1 MLRLLLLLA
10 AMLSAQ
16 VRAELVIEITDG
28 VEDPIPVA
36 FVPFRWQGSGAL
48 PLELADLIENNMER
62 TGLFVGTPRENMLS
76 RPSQG
81 DQVVFRDWR
90 LIESEYLVIGRVIPQ
105 GEQLVVEYELYDVFG
120 QASLLSER
128 IPGSAAQLRDIGHFI
143 SDRVYEQ
150 LTGQR
155 GIFSTKLAYVTV
167 EHRTDKDQSYRLM
180 YADADGARPIA
191 IFQSSQ
197 PIMSP
202 AWSPEGQRIA
212 YVSYESGRPEIY
224 IQELASGTKT
234 KVADYDGQ
242 NTAPSFSPDGR
253 RLVFSSSRDGNPEIY
268 IKNLRN
274 NRLVR
279 ITKNAA
285 IDTEPRFSADGDR
298 ILFTS
303 TRAGNPHVYEY
314 DVNTGRSQRL
324 TFEGRYNSNPTYI
337 PGDDQ
342 IAFVH
347 QFERDYQI
355 AVMQPQSGALQ
366 VLTAS
371 GFDENPSP
379 APNGQM
385 MVYATSNGGKGV
397 LGIVSVDGRVNTL
410 IPSTTG
416 DVREPA
422 WSPFLN

>member
-1 MLRLLLLLA
+1 MLRLLMLLSL
-10 AMLSAQ
+10 LWGAQ
-16 VRAELVIEITDG
+16 ARSELVIEITEG
-28 VEDPIPVA
+28 VDDPIPVA

-48 PLELADLIENNMER
+48 PLELADLIENNMKR
-62 TGLFVGTPRENMLS
+62 TGLFSATPRENMLS

-90 LIESEYLVIGRVIPQ
+90 LIESEYLVIGRVIPE
-105 GEQLVVEYELYDVFG
+105 GAGVVVEYELFDVFG

-128 IPGSAAQLRDIGHFI
+128 IPGTPAQLRDIGHFI
-143 SDRVYEQ
+143 SDRVFEK

-167 EHRTDKDQSYRLM
+167 EHRSDKDQTYRLM
-180 YADADGARPIA
+180 YSDADGARPIA
-191 IFQSSQ
+191 IFQSTQ
-197 PIMSP
+197 PILSP
-202 AWSPEGQRIA
+202 TWSPEGQRIA

-224 IQELASGTKT
+224 IQELSSGAKT
-234 KVADYDGQ
+234 KVADYEGQ

-253 RLVFSSSRDGNPEIY
+253 RLVFSSSQDGNPEIY

-274 NRLVR
+274 NRLAR
-279 ITKNAA
+279 ITRNAA
-285 IDTEPRFSADGDR
+285 IDTEPRFSPDGDR

-303 TRAGNPHVYEY
+303 TRAGNPHIYEY
-314 DVNTGRSQRL
+314 DVATGQAQRL

-337 PGDDQ
+337 PGDSQ
-342 IAFVH
+342 ISFVH

-355 AVMQPQSGALQ
+355 AVMDPADGAVR
-366 VLTAS
+366 VLTNS
-371 GFDENPSP
+371 GYDENPSP

-385 MVYATSNGGKGV
+385 MVYATSNGTKGV

-410 IPSTTG
+410 IPSSVG